1 LTPTTAGATFFFMM
15 NLEALLAQFPNE
27 NACKEYLVAK
37 RWPSG
42 KPTCP
47 RCASAEKIYKVARPW
62 RWICKSCN
70 KGGYGFSPT
79 TGTVFEDTK
88 YPLRTWFIVSFLM
101 LHSKKGM
108 SAHQIHRTVFPKT
121 ASYESAWYM
130 CQRIRAAMQND
141 EFMQLAGVV
150 EIDET
155 YVGGKERNKHK
166 NKRQNIGGGHA
177 GKVGVI
183 GAISRKGNVV
193 AQVIERMDLR
203 TTERF
208 VRKSVSQAATLVSTD
223 DNKLYRYLDY
233 GDTTKHDSVN
243 HSQGEYVRGVI
254 HTGSID
260 SFWALLKRGI
270 MGSFH
275 HVSKKYLPL
284 YVNEFTFRHNHR
296 KDADMF
302 GAFIRGC

>member
-1 LTPTTAGATFFFMM
+1 MIKLSQLQALFPT
-15 NLEALLAQFPNE
+15 ED
-27 NACKEYLVAK
+27 ACKAFLAGQ
-37 RWPSG
+37 RWPNG
-42 KPTCP
+42 KVTCP
-47 RCASAEKIYKVARPW
+47 RCGNAKVYDLAPRLPF
-62 RWICKSCN
+62 RWQCHGCAP
-70 KGGYGFSPT
+70 KGYRFSVI
-79 TGTVFEDTK
+79 TGTVFENTK
-88 YPLRTWFIVSFLM
+88 VPLRTWFTVAFMM

-108 SAHQIHRTVFPKT
+108 SALQIKRMLFAETT
-121 ASYESAWYM
+121 SYETVWYM

-208 VRKSVSQAATLVSTD
+208 VRKSVSKAATLVSTD
-223 DNKLYRYLDY
+223 DNKLYRYLS
-233 GDTTKHDSVN
+233 K
-243 HSQGEYVRGVI
+243 GEYVRGVI

-296 KDADMF
+296 QDADAF
-302 GAFIRGC
+302 GALIAGR